1 MATSGRVPHHL
12 KRRLPFP
19 ENVVAFAGF
28 QAQGTRGRRLLDG
41 ATTERIHG
49 EDVEVRA
56 KITRLEAFSAHADE
70 DELVR
75 WVSAA
80 EPRRI
85 VLVHGEEGSRRALA
99 ERFRREFSAEVL
111 LPARGDVLDV

>member
-19 ENVVAFAGF
+19 ENVIAFVGY
-28 QAQGTRGRRLLDG
+28 QAQGTRGRRLLSG

-49 EDVEVRA
+49 DEIEVRA
-56 KITRLEAFSAHADE
+56 EVTRLEAFSAHADE

-75 WVSAA
+75 WVGEAV
-80 EPRRI
+80 PQQI
-85 VLVHGEEGSRRALA
+85 VLVHGEDEAREALA
-99 ERFRREFSAEVL
+99 KRFRSEFGVAVST
-111 LPARGDVLDV
+111 PARGDTIDA